1 MNKQK
6 LVIIDSYALLH
17 RAWHAIPPLET
28 KNGLLVNAVY
38 GFSSLV
44 LNIIKQ
50 SQPDYIMAAFDL
62 AGPTFRHTEYDN
74 YKAQRVKQAD
84 EFYDQIPLAR
94 EVLDAL
100 QIPILS
106 QEGFEADD
114 ILGSVATQ
122 AYKKYPELEIF
133 IVTGDLDT
141 LQLVNDRIKV
151 LTLKKG
157 FNDIVTY
164 DIEAVKTRYDLA
176 PKQIIDLKAIMGD
189 ASDNI
194 KGVKGI
200 GQKGASDL
208 IREFGDVENL
218 YKNIASPKIKERTR
232 ELLLADQKNAIHS
245 KHLVTIVTDLKLDWN
260 LQAMKFGDF
269 DKNKVLEV
277 FQKFEFNSLLNKIPG
292 HDNTVA
298 LRATG
303 SGRNQNQSA
312 DSDKPETI
320 VAHQATTSGASK
332 NYQLIDDLK
341 TFEIFLSKLKK
352 EKLFAFDTETE
363 GLDTINDQILG
374 CSFAWKADQGFYIN
388 LKNKELKKIALE
400 KIKPILEDEK
410 IQKTGHNLKFDYK
423 VLKALD
429 ITLNGICFDT
439 LIAAYLTN
447 PNRGLKLEELA
458 FSYLGY
464 QKSKLS
470 DLVDVDTK
478 KKDIKVADIPL
489 DKLAWYAAED
499 ADIALALYHK
509 LLPESK
515 QTKNFE
521 LLTKME
527 LPLLPVLA
535 EMEINGICLDVKFL
549 ADMEKTFASEIKKV
563 KTKIFKLA
571 GQEFNVSSPL
581 QLKEILFDKLNI
593 QTQGIKKTKTG
604 LSTAAAELDKIKNSH
619 PIIEHI
625 IEYRELTKLQ
635 STYIKAL
642 PELLNKTTKRIHT
655 SFNQTVAATGR
666 LSSSDPNLQN
676 IPMRTELGRKI
687 RQAFV
692 APKDYVLLSADYSQ
706 IELRLAAALSKD
718 PKMIESF
725 KKGEDIHTRTAAEI
739 NKIPLSEVTK
749 DIRRTAKEVNFGILY
764 GLGSLGLSQRTDMNR
779 NEAKEFIER
788 YFAIYKKIKDYLDNT
803 KRFAA
808 THGYVQTLFGRRR
821 DLPDIHS
828 SLPQLRAAA
837 ERMAINMPI
846 QGTAADLLKLA
857 MIKLHAGLPKI
868 SKDSKMLLQ
877 VHDELVLEVPN
888 KDLKKV
894 AKFVKETMEN
904 IYTLSVPL
912 AVDLEVGQNWYE
924 QEKLD
929 I

>member
-1 MNKQK
+1 MNKQPTTGGLKK

-38 GFSSLV
+38 GFSALV
-44 LNIIKQ
+44 LNIIKT

-62 AGPTFRHTEYDN
+62 AGPTFRHEEYDN

-100 QIPILS
+100 KIPILS
-106 QEGFEADD
+106 QKGFEADD

-157 FNDIVTY
+157 FNDIITY
-164 DIEAVKTRYDLA
+164 DVEAVKTRYDLA
-176 PKQIIDLKAIMGD
+176 PKQIIDLKALMGD
-189 ASDNI
+189 SSDNI

-200 GQKGASDL
+200 GQKGANDL

-218 YKNIASPKIKERTR
+218 YKNITSPKIKERTR

-245 KHLVTIVTDLKLDWN
+245 KHLVTIVTDLKLDWD
-260 LQAMKFGDF
+260 LAAMKFGDF

-277 FQKFEFNSLLNKIPG
+277 FQKFEFNSLINKIPNS
-292 HDNTVA
+292 DNAVA

-303 SGRNQNQSA
+303 TDVVPDN
-312 DSDKPETI
+312 
-320 VAHQATTSGASK
+320 TSTKSK
-332 NYQLIDDLK
+332 KDYQLIDDLK

-374 CSFAWKADQGFYIN
+374 CSFAWKADQGFYLN

-400 KIKPILEDEK
+400 KLKPILEDESIK
-410 IQKTGHNLKFDYK
+410 KTGHNLKFDYK
-423 VLKALD
+423 VLQASD

-439 LIAAYLTN
+439 LIAAYLVN

-470 DLVDVDTK
+470 DLVADDVKT
-478 KKDIKVADIPL
+478 KDIKVADIPL

-509 LLPESK
+509 LLAETK
-515 QTKNFE
+515 TTKNFE

-535 EMEINGICLDVKFL
+535 DMELSGIELDVKFL
-549 ADMEKTFASEIKKV
+549 GLMEKTFSSEIKKV
-563 KTKIFKLA
+563 QAKIFKLA
-571 GQEFNVSSPL
+571 RTEFNVSSPL

-604 LSTAAAELDKIKNSH
+604 LSTAAAELDKMKHSH
-619 PIIEHI
+619 PIIEFI

-642 PELLNKTTKRIHT
+642 PELLNKKTKRIHT
-655 SFNQTVAATGR
+655 SFNQTVTATGR

-676 IPMRTELGRKI
+676 IPIRTELGRKI

-706 IELRLAAALSKD
+706 IELRLAAFLSKD

-739 NKIPLSEVTK
+739 NKIPLTEVTK
-749 DIRRTAKEVNFGILY
+749 EIRRTAKEVNFGILY
-764 GLGSLGLSQRTDMNR
+764 GLGSLGLSQRTGMTR
-779 NEAKEFIER
+779 QEAKEFIER
-788 YFAIYKKIKDYLDNT
+788 YFDIYKKIKDYLDNT
-803 KRFAA
+803 KKFAA
-808 THGYVQTLFGRRR
+808 THGYVQTLFGRQRQ
-821 DLPDIHS
+821 LPDIHS

-877 VHDELVLEVPN
+877 VHDELVLEVPS
-888 KDLKKV
+888 KDLKTV

-904 IYTLSVPL
+904 IYHLSVPL
-912 AVDLEVGQNWYE
+912 AVDLESGKNWHE
-924 QEKLD
+924 QEKLEL
-929 I
+929 